1 MKFKKLQKW
10 RLPLGSISP
19 VKQAQKRV
27 LYLSLMVLF
36 AVTCI
41 EYRAGEYYTK
51 IYGVFTSS
59 EKARDAI
66 QVLVNTQRERILND
80 PDFQEELE
88 LNKEFVDEESEDSE
102 DSEEDSDIEK
112 GLKDLSRNFQITQI
126 GELDSDNEFRTHI
139 PCF

>member
-1 MKFKKLQKW
+1 
-10 RLPLGSISP
+10 
-19 VKQAQKRV
+19 
-27 LYLSLMVLF
+27 MVLF

-88 LNKEFVDEESEDSE
+88 LNKEFVDEESEDS
-102 DSEEDSDIEK
+102 DIEK

-126 GELDSDNEFRTHI
+126 GDLDSDNEFRTHI

>member
-1 MKFKKLQKW
+1 M
-10 RLPLGSISP
+10 GSISP
-19 VKQAQKRV
+19 VKQAQKGV
-27 LYLSLMVLF
+27 YGISLMVLF
-36 AVTCI
+36 VVTCI

-88 LNKEFVDEESEDSE
+88 LNKVDEESEDDDSSVDEEPEDSE

-112 GLKDLSRNFQITQI
+112 GLKDLSRNFQIVKI
-126 GELDSDNEFRTHI
+126 GDLDSDNEFRTHI

>member
-1 MKFKKLQKW
+1 
-10 RLPLGSISP
+10 
-19 VKQAQKRV
+19 
-27 LYLSLMVLF
+27 MVLF

-59 EKARDAI
+59 EKARQAI

-80 PDFQEELE
+80 PDNSRDPDFQEELE
-88 LNKEFVDEESEDSE
+88 LNKVDEESKDDDSSVDEDSEDSE
-102 DSEEDSDIEK
+102 DSDIEK
-112 GLKDLSRNFQITQI
+112 ELKDLSRNFKITQI
-126 GELDSDNEFRTHI
+126 GDLDSDNEFRTHI

>member
-1 MKFKKLQKW
+1 
-10 RLPLGSISP
+10 
-19 VKQAQKRV
+19 
-27 LYLSLMVLF
+27 MVLF

-41 EYRAGEYYTK
+41 EYKPGEYYTK

-88 LNKEFVDEESEDSE
+88 SDEFDNKESDDDDSSVDEESEN

-112 GLKDLSRNFQITQI
+112 GLKDLSRNFQIVKI
-126 GELDSDNEFRTHI
+126 GDLDSDNEFRTHI

>member
-1 MKFKKLQKW
+1 
-10 RLPLGSISP
+10 
-19 VKQAQKRV
+19 
-27 LYLSLMVLF
+27 MVLF

-80 PDFQEELE
+80 LDFQEELE
-88 LNKEFVDEESEDSE
+88 LNKES
-102 DSEEDSDIEK
+102 EDSDIEK

-126 GELDSDNEFRTHI
+126 GDLDSDNEFRTHI